1 MTEKNI
7 PIQTEESAS
16 LILDLIYQ
24 LKVKD
29 VMSTNLVVA
38 PTNATL
44 NDIKNLMKQKNV
56 TGIPIVK
63 EERILGILS
72 IDDIFKALDH
82 GYMHDRADQ
91 HMSRKLV
98 ILEEDMP
105 MAFAISYFDKF
116 KYGRFPVVDKSNMLV
131 GMITSRD
138 INVGLLLAMNKEV
151 ARMEERLSCSV
162 APDAKQIRKTF
173 RIRKYDFEHAGI
185 ASNKIKRMLVDR
197 KLNPTDIRRVAV
209 AMYELEIN
217 IAVHSEG
224 GVLSVLIDHEHA
236 EIIAKDAAP
245 GIKNPQLALQ
255 EGYST
260 ANDWI
265 KSLGFG
271 AGMGLTNIRRVSDEF
286 DFQSSLGQGTTVK
299 SVIYFKNSKGEA
311 R

>member
-7 PIQTEESAS
+7 PIRTEESAS

-29 VMSTNLVVA
+29 VMTKDLVVA
-38 PTNATL
+38 SKSATL

-63 EERILGILS
+63 DKRILGILS
-72 IDDIFKALDH
+72 IDDIFKALDN
-82 GYMHDRADQ
+82 GYMHDYADQ

-98 ILEEDMP
+98 LLEEDMP
-105 MAFAISYFDKF
+105 LAFAISYFNKF
-116 KYGRFPVVDKSNMLV
+116 KYGRFPVVDKNSMLV

-138 INVGLLLAMNKEV
+138 INVGLLMAVNKEV
-151 ARMEERLSCSV
+151 SQMEERLNRNM
-162 APDAKQIRKTF
+162 AANTTEIRKEF

-185 ASNKIKRMLVDR
+185 ASNEIKRMLVDR
-197 KLNPTDIRRVAV
+197 RLNSSDVRRVAV

-217 IAVHSEG
+217 ITVHSEG
-224 GVLSVLIDHEHA
+224 GVLSVFIDHEHA
-236 EIIAKDAAP
+236 EIIARDNAP
-245 GIKNPQLALQ
+245 GIEKIELALQ

-260 ANDWI
+260 ANGWI

-271 AGMGLTNIRRVSDEF
+271 AGMGLTNIKRVSDEF
-286 DFQSSLGQGTTVK
+286 DLKSSLGQGTTVK
-299 SVIYFKNSKGEA
+299 SIIYFKKIKGEH
-311 R
+311 

>member
-1 MTEKNI
+1 MNEKNI

-38 PTNATL
+38 PTTATL
-44 NDIKNLMKQKNV
+44 DEIKHLMKQKNV
-56 TGIPIVK
+56 TGVPIVK
-63 EERILGILS
+63 EKRILGILS

-82 GYMHDRADQ
+82 GYMQDCAEQ

-116 KYGRFPVVDKSNMLV
+116 KYGRFPVVDKNNMLV

-138 INVGLLLAMNKEV
+138 INVGLLMAMNKEV
-151 ARMEERLSCSV
+151 ARMEERVSRHV
-162 APDAKQIRKTF
+162 ASDAKQIRKSF

-197 KLNPTDIRRVAV
+197 KLHPSDIRRVAV

-217 IAVHSEG
+217 ITVHSEG
-224 GVLSVLIDHEHA
+224 GVLNVLIDQDHA
-236 EIIAKDAAP
+236 EIIAKDTAP
-245 GIKNPQLALQ
+245 GIENIDLALQ

-271 AGMGLTNIRRVSDEF
+271 AGMGLINIRRVSDEF
-286 DFQSSLGQGTTVK
+286 DFQSSLGEGTTVK
-299 SVIYFKNSKGEA
+299 SIIYFKNSKGEA
-311 R
+311 S